1 MNNTIH
7 VEKQQ
12 AAIHL
17 HSRIDSFFD
26 NFTIGTLL
34 NRAGIRKMRGVSPTK
49 LLKAIFSLR
58 FENTSFF
65 HRFVVGKDSGYQ
77 KDAVYS
83 LLRNPHYNWRRLLL
97 LLAAKVVSVFEL
109 LTDDPQRKVLVIDD
123 STYERSHSRFVELL
137 ARVFDHNDQR
147 YLKGFKM
154 LTLGWTDGASFLPL
168 DFAMLSSEKPGNR
181 INDVSK
187 ALDKR
192 SCGAIR
198 RKESISK
205 STSLLEPMVKRALAS
220 GIDASCILMDSW
232 FAFPSIIESLHRH
245 RPVICM
251 LKDLPTLQYCHQN
264 VFLRV
269 GDIYRR
275 VRKRPGKAA
284 IKASVIV
291 ELRSG
296 LPVKIVFVRNRQ
308 KRGWL
313 ALLSTDLELSPEEIV
328 QTYGKRWDIEVFFK
342 MAKHYLKLEKE
353 MQMRDYDGLISHTT
367 IVMIRYL
374 FLSFEQRV
382 HKDHRTFG
390 SLFHACI
397 EEMKDLSTLEAL
409 QRIMTLAV
417 DKIRRSG
424 EFAEDAICKIVDAVM
439 DIAIAMLN
447 SNQHQE
453 GISTA

>member
-34 NRAGIRKMRGVSPTK
+34 NKAGIRKVRGVSPTT

-58 FENTSFF
+58 FEGTSFF
-65 HRFVVGKDSGYQ
+65 HRFVLGKNSGFQ

-109 LTDDPQRKVLVIDD
+109 LTDNPQRKVLVIDD
-123 STYERSHSRFVELL
+123 STYDRSHSRFVELL
-137 ARVFDHNDQR
+137 ARVFDHSDQR

-154 LTLGWTDGASFLPL
+154 MTLGWTDGASFLPL
-168 DFAMLSSEKPGNR
+168 DFAMLSSEKPENR
-181 INDVSK
+181 INDISK

-205 STSLLEPMVKRALAS
+205 ATTLLEPMVKRALAA

-251 LKDLPTLQYCHQN
+251 LKDMPTLQYRHQN
-264 VFLRV
+264 VFLRL

-284 IKASVIV
+284 IKASVVV
-291 ELRSG
+291 ELKSG
-296 LPVKIVFVRNRQ
+296 LPVRIVFVRNRQ

-397 EEMKDLSTLEAL
+397 EEMKDLSIIEAL

-417 DKIRRSG
+417 DRIRRSG
-424 EFAEDAICKIVDAVM
+424 EFAEDAIGKIVDAVM

-453 GISTA
+453 RISTA